1 MESILWQEISWT
13 RVLFSL
19 SKSKKT
25 PKTDLST
32 ATALNDPICFPFP
45 SFPAAAGLVLPVKT
59 LRDLGTVGLR
69 CKRHLILAI
78 PKEQPGNSAAQPVS
92 VWRCIFIVC
101 VLCAF
106 PLLLNPENTTD
117 LNPYV
122 KEMTYGSFPLFTG
135 KSFISEIEQGINT
148 YFITDMCKLQ
158 FICKIANMER
168 ACESNGCNVKGGMGS
183 HFSCYCHLCPDSFE
197 KERQC
202 LLWKGRRADGTNSH
216 HLLRPTA
223 PQSYQA
229 YNYWKVTIVSGSQ
242 GQYRWTGNLI

>member
-1 MESILWQEISWT
+1 MCVKWWT
-13 RVLFSL
+13 VKCGVLPVLATEQPPYYITQSSCLVEHIIRLCHQLQQNVCIRSTAVLCHAETLKWWRASCGRKYHEPEYYFHCPRA
-19 SKSKKT
+19 KKP

-122 KEMTYGSFPLFTG
+122 KE
-135 KSFISEIEQGINT
+135 IS
-148 YFITDMCKLQ
+148 LHR
-158 FICKIANMER
+158 KIFYKWN
-168 ACESNGCNVKGGMGS
+168 
-183 HFSCYCHLCPDSFE
+183 
-197 KERQC
+197 
-202 LLWKGRRADGTNSH
+202 
-216 HLLRPTA
+216 
-223 PQSYQA
+223 
-229 YNYWKVTIVSGSQ
+229 
-242 GQYRWTGNLI
+242 WTRH